1 MFRSFS
7 SSSRFLQQ
15 HQPLAPLTKQNSVSC
30 TDLNQPEQPEVDLDQ
45 RIVENYCDDS
55 LQLEDSIEKLRKLLE
70 QRQEQR
76 QAGENENLN
85 YLRLTFIF
93 Q

>member
-1 MFRSFS
+1 MSRSFS

-15 HQPLAPLTKQNSVSC
+15 HQTQAPLNKQNSVSC
-30 TDLNQPEQPEVDLDQ
+30 TELTEINQPEQSEVEDLDQ

-70 QRQEQR
+70 QRQTER
-76 QAGENENLN
+76 QPAETENLN
-85 YLRLTFIF
+85 YLR
-93 Q
+93 

>member
-7 SSSRFLQQ
+7 SSSRFLQSQ
-15 HQPLAPLTKQNSVSC
+15 QPPLTKQNSLSC
-30 TDLNQPEQPEVDLDQ
+30 TELAELNQSELSEVDLDLDQ

-76 QAGENENLN
+76 QTGENENLN
-85 YLRLTFIF
+85 YLR
-93 Q
+93 

>member
-1 MFRSFS
+1 MSRSFS

-15 HQPLAPLTKQNSVSC
+15 HQPQAPLTKQNSVSC
-30 TDLNQPEQPEVDLDQ
+30 TELTEINQPEQSEVEDLDQ

-70 QRQEQR
+70 QRQTER
-76 QAGENENLN
+76 QPVENENLN
-85 YLRLTFIF
+85 YLR
-93 Q
+93 